1 MADIIRWDPFRELA
15 TLRDEMERLFDTFF
29 GRRSALMEREYTYV
43 PAVDVE
49 ETDNEFI
56 VRAELPGM
64 DKKNI
69 KISLSE
75 DAITISGERKR
86 HKEEKSKTYHRIEM
100 AYGKFTRTIEFP
112 CEVDPASAKAVYKN
126 GILTITVPKSE
137 KAKPKEIEIE
147 VK

>member
-1 MADIIRWDPFRELA
+1 MADIIRWDPFREIA
-15 TLRDEMERLFDTFF
+15 TLRDEMERLFDAFF
-29 GRRSALMEREYTYV
+29 GRRGTLMEKEYTFV

-64 DKKNI
+64 DKKDI
-69 KISLSE
+69 KISVSE
-75 DAITISGERKR
+75 DTLTISGERKR
-86 HKEEKSKTYHRIEM
+86 EKEEKSKTYHRIEM

-112 CEVDPASAKAVYKN
+112 CEVEPSNAKAVYKN

-137 KAKPKEIEIE
+137 KAKPKEIEVE